1 MLNKQMIEE
10 IRDLTQSFWDQEVK
24 QADFISMASG
34 KEIGHRIAD
43 SVDERTTNLLKGRY
57 DTRFEHDIGGKKRPR
72 SMGDIWLKFDGIFHP
87 INVKAGEFGSN
98 GQPNMTAMG
107 KLLESLLTHQIDSYY
122 LLIVKFSLPKS
133 APMVIIPTVYFVDM
147 LEYLDYMTFNSGPG
161 QIMMQEAKFYP
172 ALSSGIGPSG
182 LSLAEKVTRLF
193 AMLELG
199 ERLLIVNRER
209 RLKKLESLHTKYRQS
224 TEQIIEQSNL
234 NLLP

>member
-1 MLNKQMIEE
+1 MLNKQMIAE
-10 IRDLTQSFWDQEVK
+10 IRSLTQDFWDQEV
-24 QADFISMASG
+24 QQLDFIAMASG

-57 DTRFEHDIGGKKRPR
+57 ETRFEHDASGKKRPR
-72 SMGDIWLKFDGIFHP
+72 SMGDIWLKFEGIFHP
-87 INVKAGEFGSN
+87 INVKAGEANSN

-107 KLLESLLTHQIDSYY
+107 KLLESLLTRQIDSYY
-122 LLIVKFSLPKS
+122 LLIVKFTLPKS
-133 APMVIIPTVYFVDM
+133 STSIIPIVYFVDM
-147 LEYLDYMTFNSGPG
+147 LDYLDYMTFNSGPG

-172 ALSSGIGPSG
+172 ALNSGVGPAQIT
-182 LSLAEKVTRLF
+182 LKDKVAQLF

-209 RLKKLESLHTKYRQS
+209 RLKKLESLHLKYKQLPDHVVGQS
-224 TEQIIEQSNL
+224 DL